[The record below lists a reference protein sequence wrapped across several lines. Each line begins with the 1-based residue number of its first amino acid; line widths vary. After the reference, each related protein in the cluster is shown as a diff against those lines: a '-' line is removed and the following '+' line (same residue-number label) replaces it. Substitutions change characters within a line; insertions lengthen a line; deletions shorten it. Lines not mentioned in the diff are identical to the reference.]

1 MLKRRRF
8 KQTKTLDQR
17 LAEEVMRL
25 RDEARALPP
34 GRSREM
40 LLRKARQ
47 DETAIQIEAWLRS
60 PGLRAPT

>member
-17 LAEEVMRL
+17 LAEEVKRL
-25 RDEARALPP
+25 RDQARALPP